1 MVFALFLSL
10 SLAESAALP
19 QKGKRKLLR
28 SNRRDVPSASAEA
41 LDQEVLAEVV
51 ASPAASGDF
60 TAPAAPD
67 LETGPAALK
76 AQVDASPV
84 LREAIRMAS
93 DTVASDV
100 VATDP
105 VLAEA
110 EAKRRAEVEAAA
122 EAAKKAD
129 KQVTK
134 GEVNMLNLL
143 VQKGFYKARQA
154 LGITSPE
161 EIRKRKE
168 IEEKHEIFKFLGER
182 AYRPAAW
189 EKAKRAYKAF
199 QKETARK
206 AEFALQRAE
215 KARKA
220 AETRKAKQAFRDMLQ
235 DYPYLRDTAWF
246 SNREEEGWGPVT
258 TPLDAFEN
266 AQRAERRAEIAEAI
280 ASAKTKAEARKARR
294 QANKGFG
301 GGSCQA
307 FKPAGKKK
315 VCWQR
320 GEKRAL
326 KSLLRKQR
334 KAAQAP
340 RSLDRNH
347 LVGGDRQAL
356 ASLENRQE
364 RMALLASLRSST
376 RQAFLKAVGES
387 QEAWAAE
394 DDFRKASEAYV
405 NINVGKIEGKKALP
419 NAVGCAAFGFADE
432 RRQQAFDR
440 GMEIQARKDARDS
453 FMPGW
458 PQYRLWDDQD
468 KRMAEAREAKKALS
482 KRLEA
487 FKAMKALK
495 AKNAVIT
502 VGIPGCGKST
512 WAAEYAKQTGARVIE
527 LDMARAVVNGNAASQ
542 DNFAEVLALHKA
554 WIAEAAA
561 ANQSIVVSDTNL
573 VKQFRDELKTHLES
587 LGYVVDIK
595 VFFTSHEVSRARNAS
610 RDRVVPEHAM
620 DRMIQLFD
628 NEFGAV
634 NA

>member
-1 MVFALFLSL
+1 
-10 SLAESAALP
+10 
-19 QKGKRKLLR
+19 
-28 SNRRDVPSASAEA
+28 
-41 LDQEVLAEVV
+41 
-51 ASPAASGDF
+51 
-60 TAPAAPD
+60 
-67 LETGPAALK
+67 
-76 AQVDASPV
+76 
-84 LREAIRMAS
+84 
-93 DTVASDV
+93 
-100 VATDP
+100 
-105 VLAEA
+105 
-110 EAKRRAEVEAAA
+110 
-122 EAAKKAD
+122 
-129 KQVTK
+129 
-134 GEVNMLNLL
+134 
-143 VQKGFYKARQA
+143 
-154 LGITSPE
+154 
-161 EIRKRKE
+161 
-168 IEEKHEIFKFLGER
+168 
-182 AYRPAAW
+182 
-189 EKAKRAYKAF
+189 
-199 QKETARK
+199 
-206 AEFALQRAE
+206 
-215 KARKA
+215 
-220 AETRKAKQAFRDMLQ
+220 
-235 DYPYLRDTAWF
+235 
-246 SNREEEGWGPVT
+246 
-258 TPLDAFEN
+258 
-266 AQRAERRAEIAEAI
+266 
-280 ASAKTKAEARKARR
+280 
-294 QANKGFG
+294 
-301 GGSCQA
+301 
-307 FKPAGKKK
+307 
-315 VCWQR
+315 
-320 GEKRAL
+320 
-326 KSLLRKQR
+326 
-334 KAAQAP
+334 
-340 RSLDRNH
+340 
-347 LVGGDRQAL
+347 
-356 ASLENRQE
+356 
-364 RMALLASLRSST
+364 MALLASLRATT
-376 RQAFLKAVGES
+376 RQAFLKAAGES
-387 QEAWAAE
+387 QEAMAKQAKIDEQEALVVSNSSKVVKLEADLVKLNVRLAGFESKVRDLNKEEVSQRLEEADIVFRKNTNDLAAE
-394 DDFRKASEAYV
+394 DDFRAARDDYARFEDVARAAALVKTQVEAIDACKEVIRESEAAAEVLRAELNQLYSAAVSSFNAAQSEMAQKRTEVHEKLAELRNNRPMIEKVVSVKRIVNKKAARKAEETVDVSLGKASEAYV

-487 FKAMKALK
+487 YKAMKALK